1 MRIVASYVGVNSRIQ
16 PKSVL
21 SLILTESW
29 ARCKGVRIP
38 SMFWLE
44 SAVSAAVV
52 VIRRG
57 RGAACRWR
65 GVVVDG
71 RWFVSILSAHQ
82 AVAVNH
88 LMNSS
93 QASILAIA

>member
-1 MRIVASYVGVNSRIQ
+1 
-16 PKSVL
+16 VL

-44 SAVSAAVV
+44 SVVSAAAVV

-65 GVVVDG
+65 GVVVAG
-71 RWFVSILSAHQ
+71 RWFASILSAHQ
-82 AVAVNH
+82 AVVYFH
-88 LMNSS
+88 YLMNSS